1 MNSSESIQ
9 QSTKHRT
16 DSSDGDNN
24 NNDIS
29 NDCNDKAQQVVD
41 DMLTAVRRA
50 AQEGDHGAF
59 WTHYRQS
66 LTNQLKQFTQSQK
79 SKSQAMQEGVH
90 LIQQLTGRITKTAV
104 SAQQVV
110 LPARRRLPGDEQP
123 VYGRVGRVVLQDM
136 HIFLR
141 ENNSN
146 SNGSETNKSNWN
158 KPIGIQRVAI
168 RASEFCPPLSARDA
182 DSRPALYQ
190 PLDECLEVVWKRV
203 LAEMAK
209 SNTGRFFQTAIGE
222 AADVFFTKTWNHNS
236 NGPATVAPAT
246 ATPSRE

>member
-1 MNSSESIQ
+1 
-9 QSTKHRT
+9 
-16 DSSDGDNN
+16 
-24 NNDIS
+24 
-29 NDCNDKAQQVVD
+29 
-41 DMLTAVRRA
+41 
-50 AQEGDHGAF
+50 
-59 WTHYRQS
+59 
-66 LTNQLKQFTQSQK
+66 
-79 SKSQAMQEGVH
+79 MQEGVH
-90 LIQQLTGRITKTAV
+90 LIQQLTGRISKTAV

-110 LPARRRLPGDEQP
+110 TPARRRLPGDEQP

-136 HIFLR
+136 HIFLH
-141 ENNSN
+141 ENNSSS
-146 SNGSETNKSNWN
+146 SNKNNNNKKSNNWN

-168 RASEFCPPLSARDA
+168 RASEFCPPLSAKDA